1 MKSASRKSDTAL
13 AENLREQNM
22 PRNVQTVLIQKPV
35 NFVEL
40 LLLVKTIELSIVLKL
55 AQTKL
60 KLNLKNKR
68 NIHVV
73 IYVKAAD
80 LNLRQDNEGMNI
92 VMIVILNVELVQAV
106 DDLRLQITNTVI
118 NVKCYLIALLA
129 KLADEYFPV
138 LNVQNI
144 VGNVDQSV
152 WFVDEKYLQFIMV
165 VALYLVR

>member
-1 MKSASRKSDTAL
+1 
-13 AENLREQNM
+13 M
-22 PRNVQTVLIQKPV
+22 PRNVRTVLIQKPV

-55 AQTKL
+55 VQTKL
-60 KLNLKNKR
+60 KLKLKNKR

-80 LNLRQDNEGMNI
+80 LNFQQGNEGTST

-106 DDLRLQITNTVI
+106 DDLRLQITNIVI
-118 NVKCYLIALLA
+118 NVKCYLIALLV

-138 LNVQNI
+138 LSVQNI
-144 VGNVDQSV
+144 VGDADQNA
-152 WFVDEKYLQFIMV
+152 WFADEKCLLYIMV
-165 VALYLVR
+165 VALYPVL